1 MQQPFTHTLRMKYLP
16 APTARPRRTLLLI
29 LASLAATLG
38 IFSLHAATEPA
49 QNDKLVVVPHKLIA
63 DNGTYIRDSKDQRN
77 NVWTDDPA
85 KARDLLQ
92 AFGIDPTG
100 KADLQQGE
108 ILAVFLNDHIAENF
122 IQIVENKMA
131 GSLFAD
137 YADSGIR
144 FKMQNPGEGKKYT
157 RLTAVIFKTTLKPV
171 TLGIRAMIMDG
182 ISEKK

>member
-1 MQQPFTHTLRMKYLP
+1 MKYLP
-16 APTARPRRTLLLI
+16 APNARPRRTLLL
-29 LASLAATLG
+29 LVASLFTTLG
-38 IFSLHAATEPA
+38 ILPLHAADASARAE
-49 QNDKLVVVPHKLIA
+49 KLTVVPHKLIA
-63 DNGTYIRDSKDQRN
+63 ENGTYIRDAKDQRN

-92 AFGIDPTG
+92 AFEIDPAG

-131 GSLFAD
+131 GTLFAD

-144 FKMQNPGEGKKYT
+144 FKMKDPGEGKKYT
-157 RLTAVIFKTTLKPV
+157 RLTAVIFKTDLKPV